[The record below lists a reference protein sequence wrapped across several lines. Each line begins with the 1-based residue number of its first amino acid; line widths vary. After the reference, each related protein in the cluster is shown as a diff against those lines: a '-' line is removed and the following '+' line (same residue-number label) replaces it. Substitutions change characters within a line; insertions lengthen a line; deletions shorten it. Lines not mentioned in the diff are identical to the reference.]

1 VVMVEPVEVQPVS
14 VVPSRL
20 NPFFVDE
27 ATVGEEDTFADAEG
41 TNELGPAV
49 VTGAATGSVRR
60 PAVNPRIPTRT
71 AAKAMTSTMSPV
83 GFRGAAG
90 LDHG

>member
-1 VVMVEPVEVQPVS
+1 MAEPVEVQPVS

-27 ATVGEEDTFADAEG
+27 ATVGLEDTFADADG
-41 TNELGPAV
+41 AAELGPAAAA
-49 VTGAATGSVRR
+49 VTAGGAVRR
-60 PAVNPRIPTRT
+60 PAVKPTMPTRT
-71 AAKAMTSTMSPV
+71 AASPITRAIRPV
-83 GFRGAAG
+83 GFRGAGATG